1 MKYYE
6 LLLKNKKLIAENNKL
21 KNNIEELTGN
31 NNIGENFIDDGIE
44 KIRDL
49 LVKYNVDNEFNK
61 FIDNN
66 LKNIKMNYINQ
77 IKSFQISTISKLNEI
92 QNIIIQNFNTNDSS
106 ENNNEEINKE
116 LFSEIDLNFDNAN
129 KITEVKYIYEQKE
142 KQLESLMKK
151 YKENIDYYFD
161 NLLNKNEN
169 KNNKEIIY
177 KEYQEKINELEKLY
191 EKAHH
196 ALEQRFFEKLKHITK
211 FNKQIY

>member
-1 MKYYE
+1 
-6 LLLKNKKLIAENNKL
+6 
-21 KNNIEELTGN
+21 
-31 NNIGENFIDDGIE
+31 
-44 KIRDL
+44 
-49 LVKYNVDNEFNK
+49 
-61 FIDNN
+61 
-66 LKNIKMNYINQ
+66 MNYINQ

-92 QNIIIQNFNTNDSS
+92 QNIIIQNFNINDSS

-129 KITEVKYIYEQKE
+129 KITEVKFIYEQKE

-191 EKAHH
+191 EKAQN
-196 ALEQRFFEKLKHITK
+196 ALEQKFFEKLKNITK

>member
-1 MKYYE
+1 
-6 LLLKNKKLIAENNKL
+6 
-21 KNNIEELTGN
+21 
-31 NNIGENFIDDGIE
+31 
-44 KIRDL
+44 
-49 LVKYNVDNEFNK
+49 
-61 FIDNN
+61 
-66 LKNIKMNYINQ
+66 MNYINQ

-191 EKAHH
+191 EKAQN
-196 ALEQRFFEKLKHITK
+196 ALEQKFFEKLKNITK